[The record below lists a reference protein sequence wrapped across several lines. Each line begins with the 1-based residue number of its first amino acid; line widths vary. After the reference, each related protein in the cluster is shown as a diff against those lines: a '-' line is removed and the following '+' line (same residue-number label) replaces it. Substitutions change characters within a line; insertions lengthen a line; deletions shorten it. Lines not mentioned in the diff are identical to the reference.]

1 MRSII
6 QVKSHG
12 SHAAEIAL
20 AVRGLMIAKS
30 VQLVLIC
37 PSMADQERCV
47 VLAGE

>member
-30 VQLVLIC
+30 VQLVLISA
-37 PSMADQERCV
+37 SMADQELCAEF
-47 VLAGE
+47 AGE